1 MTHAFRFVATVA
13 VLVALAL
20 CVPVQ
25 AQTPEID
32 EARLRAEA
40 GDAEA
45 QYTIGLTYDMGVPQ
59 DDAEA
64 VRWYRLA
71 ADQGFARAQYRLG
84 TMYLRGFGVPQDDAE
99 GVRWYRLAADQSYV
113 PALTNLGNMYE
124 TGEGVAQ
131 DYVQAYMWYDLA
143 ASQLCC
149 QMLQRA
155 IEHRYRVGG
164 LMNSTQVAE
173 ARRLARE
180 WDAAHPREP

>member
-1 MTHAFRFVATVA
+1 MTRATRIVAVA
-13 VLVALAL
+13 VLTALAL

-45 QYTIGLTYDMGVPQ
+45 QYTIGLTYDM
-59 DDAEA
+59 
-64 VRWYRLA
+64 
-71 ADQGFARAQYRLG
+71 
-84 TMYLRGFGVPQDDAE
+84 GVPQDDAE

-131 DYVQAYMWYDLA
+131 DYVQAYMWYHLA

-180 WDAAHPREP
+180 WDAAHPRES

>member
-1 MTHAFRFVATVA
+1 MTHATRFAAVVA
-13 VLVALAL
+13 VLTALAL

-59 DDAEA
+59 DDAE
-64 VRWYRLA
+64 
-71 ADQGFARAQYRLG
+71 
-84 TMYLRGFGVPQDDAE
+84 

-124 TGEGVAQ
+124 TGEGGMLVH
-131 DYVQAYMWYDLA
+131 QAG
-143 ASQLCC
+143 
-149 QMLQRA
+149 
-155 IEHRYRVGG
+155 RVFAWEVFEYLNG
-164 LMNSTQVAE
+164 E
-173 ARRLARE
+173 E
-180 WDAAHPREP
+180 E

>member
-1 MTHAFRFVATVA
+1 MTHATRIVAVA
-13 VLVALAL
+13 VLVALVL

-59 DDAEA
+59 DNAEA

-71 ADQGFARAQYRLG
+71 ADQGFASAQYRLG
-84 TMYLRGFGVPQDDAE
+84 TMHLRGFGVPQDDAE

-124 TGEGVAQ
+124 TGEGVVQ
-131 DYVQAYMWYDLA
+131 DYMWYDLA
-143 ASQLCC
+143 SSQLCC

-155 IEHRYRVGG
+155 IENRYRIGG

-180 WDAAHPREP
+180 WDAAHPR